1 MIQHSSSWAVRLDAS
16 RAGGAAALRLKIG
29 IEACEKGA
37 DLWLRG
43 PDGGEALALE
53 LRRLPGADRYDVLS
67 GGVLREPGKRVPAG
81 KLPEG
86 PWVAV
91 AAWALAAPQTGS
103 LPAELTQRVTPRME
117 RSVEERPANLLR
129 VTLAVFTGWAQAA
142 SNARLRPLAFAASAG
157 EALVRGTPLPP
168 LAGVPYAE
176 DSGLAVPCGWALL
189 PAAGAAAWRERLA
202 LADGDLALFNTDGSF
217 ERVPAAAFV
226 RASRSAARA
235 TAGHA

>member
-1 MIQHSSSWAVRLDAS
+1 M
-16 RAGGAAALRLKIG
+16 LRLRSG
-29 IEACEKGA
+29 IEACERGA
-37 DLWLRG
+37 DLWLKG
-43 PDGGEALALE
+43 PDGGEELALE
-53 LRRLPGADRYDVLS
+53 LRRLPGADRYDVLP
-67 GGVLREPGKRVPAG
+67 GGVLREPGKRVPGG

-86 PWVAV
+86 PWVAA
-91 AAWALAAPQTGS
+91 AAWALAAPQAGS
-103 LPAELTQRVTPRME
+103 LPAELTQRVKPRLE

-129 VTLAVFTGWAQAA
+129 LSLEAFIRWAQAS

-157 EALVRGTPLPP
+157 EALVRGEPLPA
-168 LAGVPYAE
+168 LAGVPCSE
-176 DSGLAVPCGWALL
+176 DGGIAVPCGWALL